1 MPAPKGATH
10 RVDHRLCPL
19 SSSWAV
25 PLKSPSPCPSPQVGG
40 WVQVV
45 ASDINMTL
53 INYMFG
59 SVPNNSYGVSP

>member
-1 MPAPKGATH
+1 MSVIILLG
-10 RVDHRLCPL
+10 
-19 SSSWAV
+19 S